1 MAATARSTRA
11 PSPPATASVGSSVHG
26 ALTITASQ
34 AQGAEYALALP
45 PTAGGEG
52 ITQWT
57 IYWGDG
63 TCTSINST
71 TQTQAQMETQDHTF
85 ANDSYTITAVAASS
99 AGNFSASTSVTLDLA
114 NHVAQGLTVAT
125 SATNYSGYDTLDC
138 GSATGVEI
146 SGSFSDPGALESHT
160 VTIDWGDGSDPVSF
174 QLDPGE
180 TTFDYP
186 APQYA
191 ATGAYTVSVSVAD
204 AAGSTSPS
212 TVALNYSNVA
222 PSALA
227 LNLDQSTIN
236 VGNEVTLSGSFSD
249 PQSNIGHTVTITWGD
264 GTAVTTL
271 AVDPGETTFQAD
283 PHTYSTAGNDSISV
297 VVSGA
302 DGSTT
307 ATTPVKVNSTTT
319 TVVSSPT
326 SPAYGQ
332 SVTFTATVLSA
343 VSGDGPPTGTVD
355 FYDETTGVDL
365 GTATLQSNGT
375 AALTIS
381 DLAAGGHA
389 IIATYSGDS
398 NFPSSQSASASVA
411 VTGQT
416 LSLSDVS
423 VDSTVA
429 KGGIATA
436 SGDVVNLD
444 GAGFTVTVD
453 WGQGDD
459 PDSVTYPAGTT
470 SFSLSHHYV
479 DTDNAGFPS
488 SFGVVI
494 TVTSSDGRP
503 PVTCNK
509 TITGN
514 DAPVATVNIAG
525 GPTSIQGG
533 GREVSVSAVVAD
545 PGENGSFTYS
555 WSATDGNDTPQT
567 GSSPTFNFNAPCP
580 GQLQRFVDRDRRGR
594 EHGQRHRADPL
605 RRLLRV
611 LWRQHYPIPGRPTH
625 GDDRGVRC
633 RRHPGLQRG
642 GGGQRG
648 ILPGVCRR
656 EQHAGPRR
664 RQGIL

>member
-1 MAATARSTRA
+1 M
-11 PSPPATASVGSSVHG
+11 
-26 ALTITASQ
+26 
-34 AQGAEYALALP
+34 
-45 PTAGGEG
+45 
-52 ITQWT
+52 
-57 IYWGDG
+57 
-63 TCTSINST
+63 
-71 TQTQAQMETQDHTF
+71 
-85 ANDSYTITAVAASS
+85 
-99 AGNFSASTSVTLDLA
+99 
-114 NHVAQGLTVAT
+114 
-125 SATNYSGYDTLDC
+125 
-138 GSATGVEI
+138 EI

-191 ATGAYTVSVSVAD
+191 ATGTYTVSVSVAD

-236 VGNEVTLSGSFSD
+236 VGNEVNLSGSFSD
-249 PQSNIGHTVTITWGD
+249 PQSNIGHTVTINWGD

-297 VVSGA
+297 VVSGT

-375 AALTIS
+375 AALSIS

-398 NFPSSQSASASVA
+398 NFPTSQSASASVS

-416 LSLSDVS
+416 LSLSNVT

-436 SGDVVNLD
+436 SGNVANLD

-533 GREVSVSAVVAD
+533 GQQVSVSAVVAD

-567 GSSPTFNFNAPCP
+567 GSSPTFNFDATSPASYSVSLTVTDADGNTASASVTIPYGGSSGCCGGSITP
-580 GQLQRFVDRDRRGR
+580 FQPDSPTVTIEECDAEGTPYSARSRRAAR
-594 EHGQRHRADPL
+594 RTFRCLSARATCRPRGTL
-605 RRLLRV
+605 TYSITRKTATRRAAAVRAAS
-611 LWRQHYPIPGRPTH
+611 RTPTPTIPARPA
-625 GDDRGVRC
+625 C
-633 RRHPGLQRG
+633 
-642 GGGQRG
+642 
-648 ILPGVCRR
+648 
-656 EQHAGPRR
+656 
-664 RQGIL
+664 

>member
-1 MAATARSTRA
+1 M
-11 PSPPATASVGSSVHG
+11 
-26 ALTITASQ
+26 
-34 AQGAEYALALP
+34 
-45 PTAGGEG
+45 
-52 ITQWT
+52 
-57 IYWGDG
+57 
-63 TCTSINST
+63 
-71 TQTQAQMETQDHTF
+71 
-85 ANDSYTITAVAASS
+85 
-99 AGNFSASTSVTLDLA
+99 
-114 NHVAQGLTVAT
+114 
-125 SATNYSGYDTLDC
+125 
-138 GSATGVEI
+138 
-146 SGSFSDPGALESHT
+146 
-160 VTIDWGDGSDPVSF
+160 
-174 QLDPGE
+174 
-180 TTFDYP
+180 
-186 APQYA
+186 
-191 ATGAYTVSVSVAD
+191 
-204 AAGSTSPS
+204 
-212 TVALNYSNVA
+212 
-222 PSALA
+222 
-227 LNLDQSTIN
+227 
-236 VGNEVTLSGSFSD
+236 
-249 PQSNIGHTVTITWGD
+249 
-264 GTAVTTL
+264 
-271 AVDPGETTFQAD
+271 
-283 PHTYSTAGNDSISV
+283 
-297 VVSGA
+297 
-302 DGSTT
+302 
-307 ATTPVKVNSTTT
+307 KVNSTTT

-436 SGDVVNLD
+436 SGNVVNLD

-555 WSATDGNDTPQT
+555 WMRDRRKRHPSDRVVAHIQLQCR
-567 GSSPTFNFNAPCP
+567 FP

-594 EHGQRHRADPL
+594 QHGQRQRDDPL
-605 RRLLRV
+605 RRLVRV
-611 LWRQHYPIPGRPTH
+611 LWRQHHPLPAGLAH

-633 RRHPGLQRG
+633 RGQAVLHARCRRAARRTFRCLSARATCRPRGTLTYSITRKTATPQG
-642 GGGQRG
+642 GGCPGGVAHADTDYTSTAGVLTFTYATGYAPQIIPVNTERN
-648 ILPGVCRR
+648 IKRRDVLDARHLLP
-656 EQHAGPRR
+656 
-664 RQGIL
+664 